1 MGLQV
6 GDVLYGVRA
15 DEALLAF
22 EEGQSRVR
30 DVQLTPGLVAHLLLD
45 DVHTYDS
52 DNAIYLAQEPVDR
65 LSLSQD
71 GRVFGSMIA

>member
-52 DNAIYLAQEPVDR
+52 DTVIYPAQEPVGE
-65 LSLSQD
+65 LSLPPD
-71 GRVFGSMIA
+71 GRYFGIVIA